1 MSENGGPPLITVS
14 EALSFDEAALKAY
27 LSDYL
32 EGFSGDLQVRQFNAG
47 QSNPTYQLTAGGKK
61 YVLRKKPPGTLLP
74 SAHAVD
80 REYRVM
86 HALRDT
92 PVPVPKM
99 LHLCTDP
106 SVIGTDFYVME
117 MVEGRVFHDPSLPGL
132 TPPER
137 RAFYESFIKALAEL
151 HAVKPEAVGLSDFGR
166 PEGYLSRQ
174 VARWTKQ
181 YKATETEAITAM
193 DKLMEWLP
201 ANLPADDEAA
211 IVHGDFRPG
220 NAIVRDGTPEV
231 SALLDWELCTLG
243 HPLADLGYVCANYH
257 ADNLPTGQ
265 FKGLDFEALG
275 IPTEQEFL
283 ELYCRYSGRDNV
295 SNHLFFV
302 VFSFFRSAAIIQ
314 GVYKRGLDGNA
325 ASQKA
330 LKLGHLA
337 RVRAENAW
345 RIVEENL

>member
-1 MSENGGPPLITVS
+1 MSENGGPPLIDVS
-14 EALSFDEAALKAY
+14 EALSFDENALRTY
-27 LSDYL
+27 LADHL
-32 EGFSGDLQVRQFNAG
+32 PGFSGDLTVRQFNAG
-47 QSNPTYQLTAGGKK
+47 QSNPTYQLVAGGRR

-99 LHLCTDP
+99 LHLCTDA

-137 RAFYESFIKALAEL
+137 RAFYDSFIKALASL
-151 HAVKPEAVGLSDFGR
+151 HAVRPEAVGLGDFGR
-166 PEGYLSRQ
+166 PQGYLSRQ
-174 VARWTKQ
+174 VARWSKQ
-181 YKATETEAITAM
+181 YKATETETITAM
-193 DKLMEWLP
+193 NKLMDWLP
-201 ANLPADDEAA
+201 ANLPEDDQAA

-220 NAIVRDGTPEV
+220 NAIVAAGSPEV
-231 SALLDWELCTLG
+231 IALLDWELCTLG

-265 FKGLDFEALG
+265 FKGLDFQSLG
-275 IPTEQEFL
+275 IPTEAEFL
-283 ELYCRYSGRDNV
+283 DLYCRYSGRESVD
-295 SNHLFFV
+295 NHLFFV

-325 ASQKA
+325 SSQKA

>member
-1 MSENGGPPLITVS
+1 
-14 EALSFDEAALKAY
+14 
-27 LSDYL
+27 
-32 EGFSGDLQVRQFNAG
+32 
-47 QSNPTYQLTAGGKK
+47 
-61 YVLRKKPPGTLLP
+61 
-74 SAHAVD
+74 
-80 REYRVM
+80 M

-106 SVIGTDFYVME
+106 SVIGTEFYVME

-151 HAVKPEAVGLSDFGR
+151 HAVEPEAVGLGDFGR

-181 YKATETEAITAM
+181 YKATETETIAAM
-193 DKLMEWLP
+193 DKLMDWLP

-257 ADNLPTGQ
+257 ANNLPTGQ
-265 FKGLDFEALG
+265 FKGLDFAALG

-283 ELYCRYSGRDNV
+283 DLYCRYSGRDNV

-314 GVYKRGLDGNA
+314 GVYKRGLEGNA
-325 ASQKA
+325 SSQKA

-345 RIVEENL
+345 RIVQQNL

>member
-1 MSENGGPPLITVS
+1 MSENGGPPLIDVS
-14 EALSFDEAALKAY
+14 AALSFDEIALQSY
-27 LSDYL
+27 LSDQL
-32 EGFSGDLQVRQFNAG
+32 PGFSGDLRVRQFNAG
-47 QSNPTYQLTAGGKK
+47 QSNPTYQLVAGGRK

-92 PVPVPKM
+92 PVPVPEM
-99 LHLCTDP
+99 LHLCMDP

-132 TPPER
+132 SPPER
-137 RAFYESFIKALAEL
+137 RAFYDSFIKALAEL
-151 HAVKPEAVGLSDFGR
+151 HAVKPDAVGLGDFGR
-166 PEGYLSRQ
+166 PLGYLSRQ
-174 VARWTKQ
+174 VARWSKQ
-181 YKATETEAITAM
+181 YKATETETIDAM
-193 DKLMEWLP
+193 DKLMNWLP
-201 ANLPADDEAA
+201 ANLPEDDEAA

-220 NAIVRDGTPEV
+220 NAIVGSSTPEV
-231 SALLDWELCTLG
+231 IALLDWELCTLG

-257 ADNLPTGQ
+257 ADSLPTGQ
-265 FKGLDFEALG
+265 FKGLDFQGLG
-275 IPTEQEFL
+275 IPTEQEFID
-283 ELYCRYSGRDNV
+283 LYCHYAGREKID
-295 SNHLFFV
+295 NHLFFV

-314 GVYKRGLDGNA
+314 GVFKRGLEGNA
-325 ASQKA
+325 SSQKA

>member
-27 LSDYL
+27 LSDHL
-32 EGFSGDLQVRQFNAG
+32 AGFSGDLQVRQFNAG
-47 QSNPTYQLTAGGKK
+47 QSNPTYQLTAGGRK

-106 SVIGTDFYVME
+106 SVIGTEFYVME

-151 HAVKPEAVGLSDFGR
+151 HAVEPEAVGLGDFGR

-181 YKATETEAITAM
+181 YKATETETIAAM
-193 DKLMEWLP
+193 DKLMDWLP

-243 HPLADLGYVCANYH
+243 HPLADLGYGTGVFGSLLPLFGARQCVEPSVFRGVLLLPKCCDHSRRLQARARGECFVAKGAETGAPRPRTRRKRL
-257 ADNLPTGQ
+257 ADCSAEPVTARRTV
-265 FKGLDFEALG
+265 E
-275 IPTEQEFL
+275 
-283 ELYCRYSGRDNV
+283 
-295 SNHLFFV
+295 
-302 VFSFFRSAAIIQ
+302 RSAM
-314 GVYKRGLDGNA
+314 KFTP
-325 ASQKA
+325 K
-330 LKLGHLA
+330 
-337 RVRAENAW
+337 
-345 RIVEENL
+345 